1 MASLC
6 WDVPCSVSEI
16 RHVATNLVS
25 PMPHPHDDLM
35 RLVVIPILGM
45 GKLRIRIFT

>member
-6 WDVPCSVSEI
+6 WNVPCSVSEVL
-16 RHVATNLVS
+16 HMATNLVS
-25 PMPHPHDDLM
+25 PMSHPHDNLM
-35 RLVVIPILGM
+35 RLVVSPILSM

>member
-6 WDVPCSVSEI
+6 WNVPCSVSEI
-16 RHVATNLVS
+16 RHMATNRVS
-25 PMPHPHDDLM
+25 PVLHPHDDFM
-35 RLVVIPILGM
+35 RLVVIPILSM